1 MNQLKQIHANTLRN
15 GTDFTKFLI
24 TKILEYPDFIYAHK
38 LFDFTPHRTVFLY
51 NKFIQAYS
59 IHGPYHRCLSLYTQM
74 CLQRCT
80 PNEHSYTFLFA
91 ACASLSAPHQ
101 GKMLHSRFVKSGF
114 VYDAFALTALID
126 MYAKLGLLELARQ
139 QFNEMRNKDVPTWNS
154 LVAGYS
160 RSGNMEVA
168 SELFAAMPARNV
180 VSWTTM
186 ISGYS
191 QNGKY
196 RNALDLFLEMEKT
209 KEVEPNEI
217 TIASVLPACANLGAL
232 EVGQRIEEYAKAKGY
247 LKNMFVCNAIL
258 ELHARCGSIK
268 TAKRFFDK
276 IGRKRNLCSWNTMI
290 MGLAIHGKWNEALD
304 HFYQMQREG
313 TAPDDITFVG
323 TLLACTHGGM
333 VQKGREFFK
342 CMEKKFYI
350 TPKLEHYGCMVDLLG
365 RAGELQEAYN
375 LIKGMPLKPDSVIW
389 GTLLGACSF
398 HGNVELAEKAAESL
412 FELEPWNP
420 GNYVILS
427 NIYATAGRWDGVAE
441 LRKLMKSGQIT
452 KMAGHSLIEEGGQLH
467 QFIVEDRSHPK
478 SDEIYSVLGEV
489 STKMK
494 LDITDDLDS
503 MFEE

>member
-24 TKILEYPDFIYAHK
+24 TKLLEFPDFIYAHK
-38 LFDFTPHRTVFLY
+38 LFDSSHHRTVFLY

-74 CLQRCT
+74 CLQSCT

-114 VYDAFALTALID
+114 VYDAFALTALIG

-139 QFNEMRNKDVPTWNS
+139 QFNEMRNKDVPTWNT
-154 LVAGYS
+154 LVAGYARS
-160 RSGNMEVA
+160 RKMEA
-168 SELFAAMPARNV
+168 ALELFAAMPARNV

-196 RNALDLFLEMEKT
+196 RNALDLFLEMEKS

-258 ELHARCGSIK
+258 ELHARCGSINR
-268 TAKRFFDK
+268 AKRFFDE
-276 IGRKRNLCSWNTMI
+276 IGRKKNLCSWNTMI
-290 MGLAIHGKWNEALD
+290 MGLAIHGKWKEALV
-304 HFYQMQREG
+304 HFYQMQ
-313 TAPDDITFVG
+313 
-323 TLLACTHGGM
+323 
-333 VQKGREFFK
+333 
-342 CMEKKFYI
+342 
-350 TPKLEHYGCMVDLLG
+350 
-365 RAGELQEAYN
+365 
-375 LIKGMPLKPDSVIW
+375 
-389 GTLLGACSF
+389 
-398 HGNVELAEKAAESL
+398 
-412 FELEPWNP
+412 
-420 GNYVILS
+420 
-427 NIYATAGRWDGVAE
+427 
-441 LRKLMKSGQIT
+441 
-452 KMAGHSLIEEGGQLH
+452 
-467 QFIVEDRSHPK
+467 
-478 SDEIYSVLGEV
+478 V
-489 STKMK
+489 SCLVNRFCK
-494 LDITDDLDS
+494 
-503 MFEE
+503 